1 LENQVND
8 HSLEGCLTELIV
20 KSWHDDLWIAG
31 IKLESGDCVSW
42 VGEALEQSAQGSE
55 FLDSVL
61 DLAVA
66 LAAFD
71 VLDSQLDEADQVT
84 TSPASAST
92 LRLEFRTEQESE
104 SGCPLSEE
112 SDTEIRSSFCATC
125 CSDHRV
131 ELNGQLDGLMVDGDG
146 VGDDDV

>member
-1 LENQVND
+1 MND
-8 HSLEGCLTELIV
+8 HSLEGCLTELIG

-31 IKLESGDCVSW
+31 INLESGDCVSW
-42 VGEALEQSAQGSE
+42 VGEALEQSAQCSE

-71 VLDSQLDEADQVT
+71 VLDSQLDEADQVR

-92 LRLEFRTEQESE
+92 LRLEFRPEQESE
-104 SGCPLSEE
+104 SGCSLSEE
-112 SDTEIRSSFCATC
+112 SDTEIRSSFGATS
-125 CSDHRV
+125 CSDHRF
-131 ELNGQLDGLMVDGDG
+131 ELNREVDGLMMDGDG
-146 VGDDDV
+146 VGGDDV

>member
-1 LENQVND
+1 
-8 HSLEGCLTELIV
+8 LIG

-31 IKLESGDCVSW
+31 INLESGDCVSW
-42 VGEALEQSAQGSE
+42 VGEALEQSAQCSE

-71 VLDSQLDEADQVT
+71 VLDSQLDQADQVR

-92 LRLEFRTEQESE
+92 LRLEFRPQQESE
-104 SGCPLSEE
+104 SGCSLSEE
-112 SDTEIRSSFCATC
+112 SDTEIRSSFGGSPR
-125 CSDHRV
+125 SDHQV
-131 ELNGQLDGLMVDGDG
+131 QLNGQVDGLMVDGDG

>member
-1 LENQVND
+1 VND

-61 DLAVA
+61 DLGVA

-92 LRLEFRTEQESE
+92 LRLAFRPEQESE

-112 SDTEIRSSFCATC
+112 SDTEIRSSFGGNP
-125 CSDHRV
+125 CSDHQV
-131 ELNGQLDGLMVDGDG
+131 QLNGQVEGLMIEGDRG
-146 VGDDDV
+146 GDDDV